1 LRFVF
6 DYYIKDTEDL
16 LFTVNL
22 PAYSGYSTALYNTGR
37 LENKG
42 VELGIGADIFDGD
55 FTWGID
61 ANFARNK
68 SEITSLGKSGAT
80 DLFVGYAPGAVLGYI
95 YEGVFHTQAEIDAQS
110 VQTNV
115 VPGDARY
122 RDVNGDGE
130 LNADDRTVI
139 GNPLPDYIFGLNN

>member
-1 LRFVF
+1 
-6 DYYIKDTEDL
+6 
-16 LFTVNL
+16 
-22 PAYSGYSTALYNTGR
+22 
-37 LENKG
+37 
-42 VELGIGADIFDGD
+42 
-55 FTWGID
+55 
-61 ANFARNK
+61 
-68 SEITSLGKSGAT
+68 AT

-139 GNPLPDYIFGLNN
+139 GNPLPDYIFGLNNTFTYKGFTLSVFFQGEIGADIRHIDLIHNPAEVSSNKSVDLVNRWT